1 MWDKVL
7 EEEYTEF
14 IKQVD
19 KPTIPV
25 TDENKIVDILVK
37 WWEKKYPMNEGQR
50 NHHTYVLAAAFND
63 YGINQNLAE
72 YILNQYES
80 RNFDKSEI
88 KRTIQS
94 AYAQRQNFGTKYYE
108 DEDKVNQIRHKLKRG
123 VSKKEIRNNLKEQEV
138 DEVTIDNVIN
148 RIEEEQSNHKFW
160 TKNDKGTIKIV
171 HILFKHFLEENG
183 FYKFNPE

>member
-1 MWDKVL
+1 MRLIPYCYQVHQLQNHTVKCIIKCVEYDPLIYINETSSLWDRIE
-7 EEEYTEF
+7 EEEYTEY
-14 IKQVD
+14 IKHVD
-19 KPTIPV
+19 KATIPV
-25 TDENKIVDILVK
+25 TDENKIVEILVK

-80 RNFDKSEI
+80 RNFDRSEI
-88 KRTIQS
+88 KRTIDS

-123 VSKKEIRNNLKEQEV
+123 VAKKDIRVQ
-138 DEVTIDNVIN
+138 
-148 RIEEEQSNHKFW
+148 RI
-160 TKNDKGTIKIV
+160 
-171 HILFKHFLEENG
+171 
-183 FYKFNPE
+183 